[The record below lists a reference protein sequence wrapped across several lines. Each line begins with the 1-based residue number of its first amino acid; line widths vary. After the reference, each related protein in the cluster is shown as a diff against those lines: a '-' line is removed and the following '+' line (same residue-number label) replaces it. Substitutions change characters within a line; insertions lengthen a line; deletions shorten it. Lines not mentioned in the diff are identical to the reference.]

1 MCLDSYPLYDVF
13 MASIMGSFS
22 SKSSII
28 EVSHGAPVLYIHE
41 ARWTSAR
48 KKEESSFQ
56 DE

>member
-41 ARWTSAR
+41 A
-48 KKEESSFQ
+48 
-56 DE
+56 